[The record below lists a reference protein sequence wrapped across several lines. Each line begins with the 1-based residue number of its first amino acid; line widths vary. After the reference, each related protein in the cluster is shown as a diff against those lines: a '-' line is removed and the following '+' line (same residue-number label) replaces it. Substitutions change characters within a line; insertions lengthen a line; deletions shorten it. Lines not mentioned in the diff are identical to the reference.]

1 METNKNGTGLKKR
14 LTQLKQWLLQLKK
27 RATENQSMRV
37 KFTLFFIWVMIL
49 STGICILANLYFLE
63 DYYLERKLDSV
74 VEEITE
80 INETLNRYEF
90 SGSKKDIDESMREEV
105 EDILRKCW
113 MQYNISVVIVGTDN
127 QVLFQSSSE
136 MFDLQL
142 RLRQYLFSESMD
154 LTPVYENGAYRVVLM
169 NEEHGGARY
178 MDAFGFLESGAIFV
192 LSTPVESIQE
202 SAAVSNRFFMVTGL
216 TAALISG
223 MFVFFMMKHM
233 TRPVLEL
240 SEIAARMAKQ
250 DFRVRYKGDSAGE
263 VGVLGESM
271 NHLASELEK
280 TINELKA
287 ANEQLQKDIE
297 EKIQIDDMRKEFLSN
312 VSHEL
317 KTPIAIIQGYAEG
330 LQDCVN
336 DDPESREFYC
346 EVIMDEA
353 NKMNQMVQKLLNLNH
368 LEFGDGSCEMIT
380 FDLSE
385 LIHGM
390 IDSTSILL
398 QQKEGTLEYRENA
411 ASMLVIGDEFKM
423 EEVLKNYIS
432 NACNHLGGERKV
444 LITAEDSGPSRVRVS
459 VYNTGEHIP
468 QESLD
473 KVWVKFYKVDKART
487 REYGGSGIGLSIV
500 KAIMD
505 QHGCPY
511 GVANT
516 KDGVVFWFE
525 MNKAKAEEIVD
536 VE

>member
-1 METNKNGTGLKKR
+1 MTNFKDRWEESVKNSSMK
-14 LTQLKQWLLQLKK
+14 
-27 RATENQSMRV
+27 QSMRV
-37 KFTLFFIWVMIL
+37 RFTLLFITVMVAAI
-49 STGICILANLYFLE
+49 GICIILNLYFLE
-63 DYYLERKLDSV
+63 DYYLNQKKDSV
-74 VEEITE
+74 VEEIGR
-80 INETLNRYEF
+80 INQTLNSYDFTGTSADLEEELQEEME
-90 SGSKKDIDESMREEV
+90 GILKDCLV
-105 EDILRKCW
+105 K
-113 MQYNISVVIVGTDN
+113 YNISAVIIGTDN

-136 MFDLQL
+136 MFDLQM
-142 RLRQYLFSESMD
+142 RLKQYLLSDRMD
-154 LTPVYENGAYRVVLM
+154 MKMVYKSSKYQVVM
-169 NEEHGGARY
+169 MKDTRGGDRY
-178 MDAFGFLESGAIFV
+178 MDAFGYLDTGSIFV
-192 LSTPVESIQE
+192 LSTPVESIRE
-202 SAAVSNRFFMVTGL
+202 SVAVSNKFFVLTGITVALLAGMYIFFL
-216 TAALISG
+216 T
-223 MFVFFMMKHM
+223 KRM
-233 TRPVLEL
+233 TKPVLEL

-250 DFRVRYKGDSAGE
+250 DFHARYQGDSSDE
-263 VGVLGESM
+263 VGILGNSM
-271 NHLASELEK
+271 NHLSAELEK
-280 TINELKA
+280 TISELKT

-353 NKMNQMVQKLLNLNH
+353 AKMNQMVQKLLNLNH
-368 LEFGDGSCEMIT
+368 LEFGDNSCEMVA

-390 IDSTSILL
+390 IDSTKILL
-398 QQKEGTLEYRENA
+398 QQKEGTMEYRETA
-411 ASMLVIGDEFKM
+411 RSMIVMGDEFMM

-432 NACNHLGGERKV
+432 NACNHLDGERKV
-444 LITAEDSGPSRVRVS
+444 LITAEESGDDRVRVS
-459 VYNTGEHIP
+459 VYNTGKPIP
-468 QESLD
+468 TESLD

-511 GVANT
+511 GVFNV

-525 MNKAKAEEIVD
+525 LNKASKE
-536 VE
+536 

>member
-1 METNKNGTGLKKR
+1 MEEKQSGRTIR
-14 LTQLKQWLLQLKK
+14 QWQLYLKK
-27 RATENQSMRV
+27 RALENQSMRV
-37 KFTLFFIWVMIL
+37 KFTLFFIWVMLL
-49 STGICILANLYFLE
+49 STGICIFANLYFLE

-74 VEEITE
+74 VQEIQE
-80 INETLNRYEF
+80 INGTLKRYEF
-90 SGSKKDIDESMREEV
+90 SGSKREITEPMREEV

-127 QVLFQSSSE
+127 EVLFQSSSE

-154 LTPVYENGAYRVVLM
+154 LTSVYENEAYRVVLM
-169 NEEHGGARY
+169 KEEHSSARY

-192 LSTPVESIQE
+192 LSAPVESIQE
-202 SAAVSNRFFMVTGL
+202 SASVSNRFFMLTGL
-216 TAALISG
+216 TTALIAG

-250 DFRVRYKGDSAGE
+250 DFGVRYQGEATGE
-263 VGVLGESM
+263 VAVLGESM
-271 NHLASELEK
+271 NHLAAELEK
-280 TINELKA
+280 TIAELKA
-287 ANEQLQKDIE
+287 ANAQLQKDIE

-336 DDPESREFYC
+336 EDAQSREFYC

-353 NKMNQMVQKLLNLNH
+353 NKMNQMVQKLLNLNQ

-390 IDSTSILL
+390 MDATYILL
-398 QQKEGTLEYRENA
+398 QQKEGTLEYQETA
-411 ASMLVIGDEFKM
+411 SSMLVVGDEFKI

-432 NACNHLGGERKV
+432 NACNHLDGERKV
-444 LITAEDSGPSRVRVS
+444 LITARDSAADRVRVS
-459 VYNTGEHIP
+459 VYNTGEAIP
-468 QESLD
+468 PEALD
-473 KVWVKFYKVDKART
+473 QVWVKFYKVDKART

-511 GVANT
+511 GVENT
-516 KDGVVFWFE
+516 AEGVVFWFE
-525 MNKAKAEEIVD
+525 MNKAKPEDEI
-536 VE
+536 